1 MIAENIN
8 ILRNDIKET
17 CLKCGRDPDDVRLI
31 AVSKNTG
38 LGLIRQARDAG
49 LVMFGESR
57 AQELSEKASLLDP
70 DFQWHFIGHLQK
82 NKAKFVVPV
91 TEVIH
96 SVDSEELAAEINR
109 QAVKAGKIQNV
120 LIEVKTSGE
129 ETKHGI
135 EGYGK
140 LLGLAQF
147 TAQCTNLKLCGLMTI
162 APFTDDLQ
170 LVRMSFSELARLK
183 DQLNREGFGLT
194 ELSMGMTG
202 DYRIAIEEG
211 ATMIRVGTAIF
222 GQRDYSKSW
231 KEQ

>member
-8 ILRNDIKET
+8 ILIDDIKET
-17 CLKCGRDPDDVRLI
+17 CLKCGRDPGEVRLI

-38 LGLIRQARDAG
+38 LDLIRQARNAG

-57 AQELSEKASLLDP
+57 AQELSEKASLLGP

-91 TEVIH
+91 AEAIH
-96 SVDSEELAAEINR
+96 SVDSEELASEINKH
-109 QAVKAGKIQNV
+109 AVKAGKIQNV

-129 ETKHGI
+129 ETKQGI
-135 EGYGK
+135 EGYEK
-140 LLGLAQF
+140 LMDLARF
-147 TAQCTNLKLCGLMTI
+147 TADCTNLKLCGLMTI
-162 APFTDDLQ
+162 APFTDDVQ
-170 LVRMSFSELARLK
+170 LVRKSFSELAHLK
-183 DQLNREGFGLT
+183 NQLNGQGFGLT